1 MVSRGSMDD
10 KLFLQANKNVQS
22 CIMQRKL
29 MNFNDKIKFKRDEIA
44 QIFIPRRLKRDGYD
58 LAALK

>member
-10 KLFLQANKNVQS
+10 KQFLQANKNVQS

-29 MNFNDKIKFKRDEIA
+29 MNFNEIIKFKRGEIS
-44 QIFIPRRLKRDGYD
+44 QIFIPRRLKRYGYD